1 MKHPISKTLLAAMII
16 VPGAASAS
24 HGYYEDD
31 DMIIDSEYVETVS
44 NIEYAKVTDVDPIV
58 EYIKVA
64 KPHRECRE
72 QVVHV
77 NGYKNR
83 SATPALFG
91 GIIGGAVGNHVGKGK
106 GRQVATLAG
115 ALLGASIGNDIRQR
129 NNYRTRGHNEVQT
142 SCYTVNDY
150 IQKRKVTGYNV
161 SYRYHGQTYT
171 TVMDHHPGKR
181 IKVQVAVSPL
191 D

>member
-1 MKHPISKTLLAAMII
+1 MKHPLAKALLAAMFI
-16 VPGAASAS
+16 VPAAANAS
-24 HGYYEDD
+24 HDYYDD
-31 DMIIDSEYVETVS
+31 DDLVTDSDYSETVTD
-44 NIEYAKVTDVDPIV
+44 IAYAKVTDVDPIV
-58 EYIKVA
+58 EYIKIA
-64 KPHRECRE
+64 KPHRECRNK
-72 QVVHV
+72 VVHV
-77 NGYKNR
+77 DGYKNR

-129 NNYRTRGHNEVQT
+129 NNYRVRGHDEVRK

-150 IQKRKVTGYNV
+150 VQKRKVTGYNV
-161 SYRYHGQTYT
+161 TYRYHGQTYT
-171 TVMDHHPGKR
+171 TVMDHRPGKH

>member
-1 MKHPISKTLLAAMII
+1 MKRPIVKTLLAAMII
-16 VPGAASAS
+16 VPGAAYAS
-24 HGYYEDD
+24 HDYDDD
-31 DMIIDSEYVETVS
+31 DMIVDSDYVETVS
-44 NIEYAKVTDVDPIV
+44 NIEYARVTDVDPII

-72 QVVHV
+72 EVVHV
-77 NGYKNR
+77 GGYQNR

-91 GIIGGAVGNHVGKGK
+91 GVLGGAIGNHIGRGK

-115 ALLGASIGNDIRQR
+115 ALLGASIGNDIRRR
-129 NNYRTRGHNEVQT
+129 NNYRVRGHNEVQT

-150 IQKRKVTGYNV
+150 IQKRQVTGYNV
-161 SYRYHGQTYT
+161 TYRYHGQSYN
-171 TVMDHHPGKR
+171 TVMDHRPGKR
-181 IKVQVAVSPL
+181 IKIQVAVSPL